1 MTKEEQYNLMVR
13 DTLQLIDE
21 KTSLFS
27 GEMRETLRKNVFL
40 KGKGSWLGVQKE
52 VLITKLFEE
61 VNELIIAL
69 DNNDGHEIL
78 LECTDVAA
86 VAMMIRDNFGVK
98 TYENKS

>member
-1 MTKEEQYNLMVR
+1 MTKEEQYEYMVR

-40 KGKGSWLGVQKE
+40 KGKGSWLGVPKE
-52 VLITKLFEE
+52 ILVTKLFEE

-69 DNNDGHEIL
+69 DNNDGHEVL
-78 LECTDVAA
+78 LEATDVAS

-98 TYENKS
+98 TYENKD